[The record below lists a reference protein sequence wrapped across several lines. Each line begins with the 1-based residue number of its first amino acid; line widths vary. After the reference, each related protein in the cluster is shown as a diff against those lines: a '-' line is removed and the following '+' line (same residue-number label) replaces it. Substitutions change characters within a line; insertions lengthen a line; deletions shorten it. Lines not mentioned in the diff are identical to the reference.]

1 MALAGLSLGDF
12 ERLTPDELE
21 SVFRAWSEERE
32 RRRRES
38 WEQLRLG
45 SWLTIRPHC
54 KDLPGPEEV
63 LPFEWDRKM
72 TTPLADKETARR
84 EVSELLARVR
94 Q

>member
-21 SVFRAWSEERE
+21 SVFSAWRDERE

-72 TTPLADKETARR
+72 TTPLQDKETARQDL
-84 EVSELLARVR
+84 SELLERVR